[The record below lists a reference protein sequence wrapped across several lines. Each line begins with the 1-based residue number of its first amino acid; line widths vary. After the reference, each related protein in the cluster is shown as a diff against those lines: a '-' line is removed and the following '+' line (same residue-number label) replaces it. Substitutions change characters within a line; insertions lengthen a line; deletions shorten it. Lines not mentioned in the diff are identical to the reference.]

1 MASYS
6 FPLLHM
12 KDILLDLHELHIRAT
27 EEDLLK
33 PSMNRVHSIFASLV
47 ELLLNKKVEEM
58 ATPAFS
64 GMNELEYPQELH
76 EESVPMA
83 GFLCACQDLMTKCGI
98 KDFAMYDVMKPEPK
112 RLRRNLSAVI
122 NFAKFREERF
132 NHYITFSE
140 ETDTLISKKQGL
152 EEENERLLT
161 DLQTAKAQRA
171 KEAPEEQRLK
181 TENAEREAVVLDL
194 FHKQTE
200 KQKASQALKAKLLE
214 VQTQVDEA
222 KAAITDAQQE
232 AEELHT
238 QIVPDPRRLVQE
250 MQALREA
257 VQTEKDTVKHL
268 EAKCWEYTKQSEV
281 LDRTEHELTDMLTL
295 QAEAETEYEKLKE
308 VVRRRLEIAEQL
320 ARQDDA
326 RSDLFKIKSTC
337 QRLQQTRERM
347 ERQQEQQ
354 ARRLGEAQQ
363 ALSESRAQ
371 LGDLRSKCEAHSHEQ
386 DQNEVGIREL
396 QYKLVVARSEDEQ
409 AAARMLQLQQR
420 LSLQVRAYHQNL
432 FAAMGVQSAHPQMVA
447 AA

>member
-6 FPLLHM
+6 FPLLHS
-12 KDILLDLHELHIRAT
+12 KDILLDLHELQIRAT

-33 PSMNRVHSIFASLV
+33 PSMNRVHTIFAALI

-64 GMNELEYPQELH
+64 GINELEFPQELH
-76 EESVPMA
+76 EDSVPMA
-83 GFLCACQDLMTKCGI
+83 GFLLGCHDLMTKCGI
-98 KDFAMYDVMKPEPK
+98 KDFTMYDVMKPEPK

-132 NHYITFSE
+132 SHYVTFSE
-140 ETDTLISKKQGL
+140 QTDQLIGKKQSL

-161 DLQTAKAQRA
+161 QINAAKAQRA
-171 KEAPEEQRLK
+171 KEAPEEQRLRA
-181 TENAEREAVVLDL
+181 ENADREAVVLEL

-200 KQKASQALKAKLLE
+200 KQKESQVLKLKLIE
-214 VQTQVDEA
+214 VQAKVDEA
-222 KAAITDAQQE
+222 KAALTNSQQE
-232 AEELHT
+232 VDDLRV

-257 VQTEKDTVKHL
+257 VKSEKHAVKQL
-268 EAKCWEYTKQSEV
+268 EAKCWEYTKQGEV
-281 LDRTEHELTDMLTL
+281 LDRAEHELTDVLQL
-295 QAEAETEYEKLKE
+295 QAEAEADLEKLKD
-308 VVRRRLEIAEQL
+308 VVRRRQDISEKL

-326 RSDLFKIKSTC
+326 SSEHFKIKSTC

-347 ERQQEQQ
+347 ERQQDQQ
-354 ARRLGEAQQ
+354 ARRMGEAQQ
-363 ALSESRAQ
+363 AYGEAKAQLSE
-371 LGDLRSKCEAHSHEQ
+371 LRSQCEAHSHEQ
-386 DQNEVGIREL
+386 DQNEVAIREL

-409 AAARMLQLQQR
+409 AAARILQLQQR

-432 FAAMGVQSAHPQMVA
+432 FSAMGVQSAHPQLVA
-447 AA
+447 AS